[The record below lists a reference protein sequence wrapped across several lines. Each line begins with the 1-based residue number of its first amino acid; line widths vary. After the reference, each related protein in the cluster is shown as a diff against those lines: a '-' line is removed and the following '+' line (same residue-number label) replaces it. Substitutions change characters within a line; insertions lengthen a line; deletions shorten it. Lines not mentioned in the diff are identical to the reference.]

1 MNNDSPITKEFKVTH
16 AIFYKEFIIWA
27 NEMKQFSCKEGIY
40 ILYSN
45 KSISRALGI
54 DDDGVLYIGK
64 GILTDLAKP
73 RIGTLVNSLNN
84 TATYHEAGVR
94 YHQIPQYKEKFPLE
108 GLKLKVELFEDARN
122 EEKNRL
128 KEYLEK
134 FGEYP
139 PLNRCS

>member
-1 MNNDSPITKEFKVTH
+1 MDSLSKMQFSVTH
-16 AIFYKEFIIWA
+16 DIFYNDFIIWA
-27 NEMKQFSCKEGIY
+27 NEMKQFSCKDGIY
-40 ILYSN
+40 ILCTN
-45 KSISRALGI
+45 KSINRALGTDSEGI
-54 DDDGVLYIGK
+54 LYIGK
-64 GILTDLAKP
+64 GILTDLARP

-108 GLKLKVELFEDARN
+108 GLKLKVELFVDARN

-128 KEYLEK
+128 KNYLEE